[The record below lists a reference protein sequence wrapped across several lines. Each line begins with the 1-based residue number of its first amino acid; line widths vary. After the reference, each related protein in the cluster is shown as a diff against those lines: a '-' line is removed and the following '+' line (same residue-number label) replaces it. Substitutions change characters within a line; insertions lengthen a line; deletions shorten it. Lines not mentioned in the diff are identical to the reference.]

1 MGGQSG
7 ADLGVWTIASSIV
20 YGLLGVVLMLV
31 GYKIFDA
38 IHPIDFVQELRN
50 GNVAVG
56 VTSAGI
62 LVGVAIIIAAAI
74 S

>member
-1 MGGQSG
+1 MGTHTG
-7 ADLGVWTIASSIV
+7 ADLGVWTILSSIV
-20 YGLLGVVLMLV
+20 YGLLGVLLMLV

-38 IHPIDFVQELRN
+38 MHPIDFVQELKD

-56 VTSAGI
+56 LTSAGI
-62 LVGVAIIIAAAI
+62 LIGVALIVAAAI

>member
-1 MGGQSG
+1 MGTQSG
-7 ADLGVWTIASSIV
+7 AELGVMTLLASVV
-20 YGLLGVVLMLV
+20 YGLLGVILMLV
-31 GYKIFDA
+31 GYKMFDA
-38 IHPIDFVQELRN
+38 IHPIDFVQELKN

-56 VTSAGI
+56 VASAGI